1 MESLSL
7 KATTREVLGKQTRF
21 LRRQGVIPAH
31 LFGHDLE
38 SLTLQCNTTE
48 LQPVLARAGTTTL
61 INLTVNKEKKP
72 RKVLIREIQK
82 DTFGRTILHVDF
94 YQVNETEKIRASVP
108 IVFKGDSPALKA
120 KGRFLIHPLTVLD
133 IECLPDKLPHE
144 IAVDL
149 SELKT
154 EEDGI
159 HVRDIILGDGI
170 TLMTNPDQLIV
181 KVGEE
186 AKATAEEVAA
196 EAAKEAAPEAAEA
209 KAEET
214 AAEEK

>member
-7 KATTREVLGKQTRF
+7 KVTTREVLGKQTRF

-72 RKVLIREIQK
+72 RKVLIREIQR

-94 YQVNETEKIRASVP
+94 YQVNESEKIRASVP

-120 KGRFLIHPLTVLD
+120 KGRFLIHPLTILE

-149 SELKT
+149 SGLAEV
-154 EEDGI
+154 DQRI
-159 HVRDIILGDGI
+159 HVRDVNLGEGIIVMSD
-170 TLMTNPDQLIV
+170 PDQLVV

-186 AKATAEEVAA
+186 AKATAEETAA
-196 EAAKEAAPEAAEA
+196 EAAKEAAPETAEA
-209 KAEET
+209 KPEES
-214 AAEEK
+214 EEKK

>member
-1 MESLSL
+1 MESQSL

-31 LFGHDLE
+31 LFGHNLE
-38 SLTLQCNTTE
+38 SLALQCNTAE
-48 LQPVLARAGTTTL
+48 LQPVLARSGTTTL

-72 RKVLIREIQK
+72 RKVLVREIQR
-82 DTFGRTILHVDF
+82 DTFGKVILHVDF
-94 YQVNETEKIRASVP
+94 YQVNEAEKLRASVP
-108 IVFKGDSPALKA
+108 IVFKGESPALKA

-144 IAVDL
+144 IVVDL

-154 EEDGI
+154 EDQVI
-159 HVRDIILGDGI
+159 HVRDVVLGDGI
-170 TLMTNPDQLIV
+170 TLLTNPDQLIV

-186 AKATAEEVAA
+186 AKATAEEAAA
-196 EAAKEAAPEAAEA
+196 EAAKEAAPTAEA
-209 KAEET
+209 KPEET
-214 AAEEK
+214 EEKE

>member
-7 KATTREVLGKQTRF
+7 KVTTREVLGKQTRF

-38 SLTLQCNTTE
+38 SLTLQCNTTD

-72 RKVLIREIQK
+72 RKVLIREIQR

-94 YQVNETEKIRASVP
+94 YQVNESEKIRASVP

-120 KGRFLIHPLTVLD
+120 KGRFLIHPLTILE

-149 SELKT
+149 SGLAEV
-154 EEDGI
+154 DQRI
-159 HVRDIILGDGI
+159 HVRDVNLGEGI
-170 TLMTNPDQLIV
+170 VVMSDPDQLVV

-186 AKATAEEVAA
+186 AKATAEETAA
-196 EAAKEAAPEAAEA
+196 EAAKEAAPETAEA
-209 KAEET
+209 KPEES
-214 AAEEK
+214 EEKK

>member
-7 KATTREVLGKQTRF
+7 KVTTREVLGKQTRF

-48 LQPVLARAGTTTL
+48 LQPVIARAGTTTL

-72 RKVLIREIQK
+72 RKVLIREIQR

-94 YQVNETEKIRASVP
+94 YQVNESEKIRASVP

-120 KGRFLIHPLTVLD
+120 KGRFLIHPLTILE

-149 SELKT
+149 SGLAEV
-154 EEDGI
+154 DQRI
-159 HVRDIILGDGI
+159 HVRDVNLGEGIIVMSD
-170 TLMTNPDQLIV
+170 PDQLVV

-186 AKATAEEVAA
+186 AKATAEETAA
-196 EAAKEAAPEAAEA
+196 EAAKEAAPETAEA
-209 KAEET
+209 KPEES
-214 AAEEK
+214 EEKK